1 MTEVPSRAATA
12 PAISLALDGPDIS
25 PRAYARLLAELTEK
39 AEVGRDSYGLGGV
52 VAEFEARMAKELGK
66 ERAIVMPTGTL
77 ANNLALDL
85 LCDRNRRR
93 VLAQGDG
100 HIYNDVGDSA
110 PRLHDVVLIPL
121 QDKGAGFSVEAM
133 QAALDRAA
141 SARVAVPFAAA
152 VVETPVRRR
161 FAQMITL
168 ADMDAAVGFAKDH
181 GLKLHLDGARVYLA
195 SAWTGRGVGD
205 FCAPFD
211 TVYVSLYKYF
221 GAPFGAVLAG
231 PADLIDG
238 LYHDRRRHGGGLNHV
253 WQIALVAGHFLDGM
267 EQRWRQVK
275 DMAEPGWRRLEA
287 SGRFTIE
294 RIPDGSNIVKLRLA
308 GAKGDGEALKAFR
321 GRAEA
326 AGFRMPEP
334 AGDAL
339 PVRANETWLAA
350 GPEEIANRL
359 IAAVG

>member
-1 MTEVPSRAATA
+1 VTEVQSRTATA
-12 PAISLALDGPDIS
+12 PATSLALDGPDLS
-25 PRAYARLLAELTEK
+25 PRAYAKLLAELTEK
-39 AEVGRDSYGLGGV
+39 TEVGRDAYGLGGV

-66 ERAIVMPTGTL
+66 ERAILMPTGTL

-93 VLAQGDG
+93 VLVQTDG
-100 HIYNDVGDSA
+100 HMYADTGDSA
-110 PRLHDVVLIPL
+110 ARLHNVVLIPA
-121 QDKGAGFSVEAM
+121 QDRGAGYSVEAM
-133 QAALDRAA
+133 QAQLERAA
-141 SARVAVPFAAA
+141 GARVAVPFAAA
-152 VVETPVRRR
+152 VIETPVRRR
-161 FAQMITL
+161 FAQMIPL
-168 ADMDAAVGFAKDH
+168 ADMDAAVACAKQN
-181 GLKLHLDGARVYLA
+181 GLKLHLDGARVYIA
-195 SAWTGRGVGD
+195 AAWTGRGVRD

-231 PADLIDG
+231 PAALIDG

-267 EQRWRQVK
+267 AERWRKVK
-275 DMAEPGWRRLEA
+275 DMAEPSWKRLEA

-294 RIPDGSNIVKLRLA
+294 RIQDGSNIVKLRPT
-308 GAKGDGEALKAFR
+308 AKGDGEALKAFR

-326 AGFRMPEP
+326 AGLKMPEP
-334 AGDAL
+334 AGDCL
-339 PVRANETWLAA
+339 PVRANETWLQA

-359 IAAVG
+359 IAALG